1 MATKDNILDNINL
14 RSEQVQEVLETPP
27 NWLIRWGSLVMLGI
41 ILLFFLLACIIKYP
55 EFISS
60 TIIISSQNPPEKI
73 EVRIDSR
80 IEKLIAK
87 DQKTVKKGDLLMV
100 LESSADDQDI
110 YQLKKIL
117 DSLSTKQLSKFPLQL
132 VSSFRLGEVQEDY
145 NAFAKALEEEI
156 LFTNLQPYAAEEVT
170 ALKGITDYKERVA
183 NLRQQHILESSK
195 LQLTEKNYKRSESLH
210 REGVIAAL
218 ELENEKVK
226 LLEAQRNFKNT
237 EISIAQLEE
246 TILNFKKI
254 KSGADVNIVKE
265 KTSYSSASILLL
277 EKLKKALRQWE
288 KTYLVYASIDGT
300 LSYLQFLGE
309 KQFVKAGSTLL
320 SILPNNR
327 QITIGQM
334 HIGAQNQGKIKIN
347 QKVLIKLDNYK
358 YQEYGIV
365 QGKIK
370 SIALVQDKDSKYYI
384 EVALPNGLQTSYH
397 KKIVFDKELSGTA
410 DIVTEELTLA
420 ERILSQLRSLLRYQ
434 DN

>member
-1 MATKDNILDNINL
+1 LATKDNILDNINL

-397 KKIVFDKELSGTA
+397 KTIVFDKELSGTA

>member
-1 MATKDNILDNINL
+1 MATKYNILDNINL

-288 KTYLVYASIDGT
+288 KTYLIYASIDGT

-397 KKIVFDKELSGTA
+397 KTIVFDKELSGTA

>member
-27 NWLIRWGSLVMLGI
+27 NWLIRWGSLMMLGI

-397 KKIVFDKELSGTA
+397 KTIVFDKELSGTA